1 MGGSVS
7 KALGRFSCK
16 SSCSL
21 SQDEKEIWSFHKSL
35 RLDEI
40 AFIKEIIEDWRKTP
54 PTEVL
59 QKKIKSEQSKM
70 SEI

>member
-7 KALGRFSCK
+7 KVFGRFSCK

-40 AFIKEIIEDWRKTP
+40 AFIKEIIEDWR
-54 PTEVL
+54 
-59 QKKIKSEQSKM
+59 
-70 SEI
+70 

>member
-7 KALGRFSCK
+7 KAFGRFSCK

-40 AFIKEIIEDWRKTP
+40 AFIKEIIEEWRKAP
-54 PTEVL
+54 PTEIL
-59 QKKIKSEQSKM
+59 QKKINNENNRL